1 MAVFVQLSERSRA
14 CLACAQLPDRR
25 WSCAPMQVQSRSAA
39 CVSYRGYGGDIIG
52 RSYMFIYLPYTHSA
66 HTTRLESRVEA
77 LLDAT
82 CGPPDPRAPEAT
94 PGWTFSSEFTSTDLA
109 LGQVEASFWACFE
122 GFRLKAHFDRFKL

>member
-1 MAVFVQLSERSRA
+1 
-14 CLACAQLPDRR
+14 
-25 WSCAPMQVQSRSAA
+25 MQVQSRSAA

-94 PGWTFSSEFTSTDLA
+94 PGWTFSSEFTSTDLEDSLSQCVVYLPTLHA
-109 LGQVEASFWACFE
+109 AEPHPGE
-122 GFRLKAHFDRFKL
+122 R